1 MAHDWR
7 NPERVQP
14 WKPRQRFEVTALG
27 REALER
33 YRAAVHGAQQGPGPR
48 QALDQAKRDWAE
60 GLRLRPA
67 DGIVLEDLGHGHDC
81 LADLKPTL
89 EACDLTLRDARGALD
104 RLLAAQLI
112 ASLDPAPRP

>member
-14 WKPRQRFEVTALG
+14 WKPRQRFDVTPLG

-48 QALDQAKRDWAE
+48 QALDQAKREWAE
-60 GLRLRPA
+60 ALGLRPP
-67 DGIVLEDLGHGHDC
+67 DGIVLEDFGNGHDC

-89 EACDLTLRDARGALD
+89 EACDLTLRDARGSLD
-104 RLLAAQLI
+104 RLLAARLI
-112 ASLDPAPRP
+112 AALEPAPRP

>member
-14 WKPRQRFEVTALG
+14 WKPRQRFEMTALG

-33 YRAAVHGAQQGPGPR
+33 YHSVVQGAQRGPDQR
-48 QALDQAKRDWAE
+48 QALDRAKVEWAE
-60 GLRLRPA
+60 SLRLRPA
-67 DGIVLEDLGHGHDC
+67 DGIVLEDLGNGHDC

-89 EACDLTLRDARGALD
+89 EACDLTLRDARGSID
-104 RLLAAQLI
+104 RLIAANLI
-112 ASLDPAPRP
+112 ASLDPAPRS